1 MRATALVLGLA
12 PAFAAALA
20 PRPRAALVIPSLRF
34 ARNGDRRHDGS
45 GQRREAQSDGG
56 SEFHAHLGEYG
67 EHPRRALLH
76 RLRVAGVGMW
86 AAGGLAPAEARAAPR
101 FALSSKEAE
110 RIQQRAK
117 VAESKDEK
125 ELAAALWKR
134 IAELEPEYPYAW
146 SNAANAEVAMAKLD
160 EAEMDYTQALELMTE
175 AADSGDRW
183 VMLLNRGATRL
194 ALGKD
199 DAGALADLNAA
210 VAARGADAAVV
221 LPSRASAFE
230 R

>member
-1 MRATALVLGLA
+1 MAGSNLIANYAHHVSCSRSGEISLDNVNAKKDGQTVAASSA
-12 PAFAAALA
+12 P
-20 PRPRAALVIPSLRF
+20 
-34 ARNGDRRHDGS
+34 
-45 GQRREAQSDGG
+45 QEA
-56 SEFHAHLGEYG
+56 
-67 EHPRRALLH
+67 
-76 RLRVAGVGMW
+76 
-86 AAGGLAPAEARAAPR
+86 
-101 FALSSKEAE
+101 
-110 RIQQRAK
+110 
-117 VAESKDEK
+117 
-125 ELAAALWKR
+125 KR
-134 IAELEPEYPYAW
+134 
-146 SNAANAEVAMAKLD
+146 AMAKLD